1 MDWSKRRHRFR
12 DLLAGGECVTPVTV
26 FDPLSARMIEDL
38 GGQVGMLAGSV
49 AAMAIL
55 GAPDR
60 MLITASEFSDMAY
73 RICRAADLA
82 VIADAD
88 HGYGNAMNVQRTV
101 RDLDHAGLAAIT
113 IEDTNLPHPYG
124 TSGASLLPIDE
135 AVGKMKAAVS
145 GRDDPNL
152 VILARTSAATISGH
166 DDCMARI
173 KAYEKTGVDGITL
186 IGMPSVDDLHSL
198 CSATSLPLMLG
209 GLSSLGNK
217 MPDNSALAALGAR
230 ICLRGHQPYMAAL
243 AATYQSLQSVLG
255 LCDPADAPDGIAAD
269 LLRQLTRDEVYH
281 ADAAEFLDS
290 KG

>member
-12 DLLAGGECVTPVTV
+12 DLLAGGECVTPATV

-113 IEDTNLPHPYG
+113 IEDTNLPHPY
-124 TSGASLLPIDE
+124 
-135 AVGKMKAAVS
+135 
-145 GRDDPNL
+145 
-152 VILARTSAATISGH
+152 
-166 DDCMARI
+166 
-173 KAYEKTGVDGITL
+173 
-186 IGMPSVDDLHSL
+186 
-198 CSATSLPLMLG
+198 
-209 GLSSLGNK
+209 
-217 MPDNSALAALGAR
+217 
-230 ICLRGHQPYMAAL
+230 
-243 AATYQSLQSVLG
+243 
-255 LCDPADAPDGIAAD
+255 
-269 LLRQLTRDEVYH
+269 
-281 ADAAEFLDS
+281 
-290 KG
+290 